1 MPISIRQSSVWRRL
15 FQQPAQRR
23 RAASI
28 LSRIEHLECRTVL
41 SGMTVDIHETYR
53 DFDFNVTGSAEGHTV
68 IPDGYWNGSDFV
80 DYHDNYDA
88 TLIPAFSS
96 GSVSFTSATQGSGS
110 AGTVVTGSGRDSFGP
125 YDFTYPGTGIGTVN
139 DGVLSGFFI
148 FSPYPSD
155 NFTKTGNFDPL
166 SWAVNTQWNGAVFA
180 ADTGLGDGTT
190 NGSFSGTLNQDDVA
204 LTDFSVAI
212 VLDTAAAEAIHDDSH
227 SPEEVAAA
235 VKATITIE
243 VDGRHMRAATMGSAA
258 TYAHIYLGAVDVL
271 NEITDPVPIHW
282 NAETVTIELTNF
294 LDQFDIGDGKLYVVL
309 DKEGK
314 VEEADETNN
323 QFELA
328 IPYDLSVAGMGWGN
342 DRSIFALFRV
352 DAPGFSNGPLGGTF
366 AEIFF
371 ADENG
376 NLLDAQPGTIVIDPL
391 ASYSISSIGWPQTTN
406 GNYLLGTFPLTW
418 RPEGATQI
426 AALIDI
432 YNIPGNLEINNV
444 NNYQFFP
451 LTEITVTSPEWNA
464 DGSVDFQ
471 VSITQAPLNFDTN
484 VTLFWG
490 SGDLENP
497 SLTKIIEVSLPKGPV
512 GNVAFHIDGGTI
524 GSPPA
529 GTDALF
535 IFPDAPGSG
544 PQFGTILEP
553 IENASALLPPNPL
566 DLEFTG
572 VENQLKTGTV
582 KPGNVDA
589 GTYHLEPG
597 TDPQHGHVTVF
608 SDGTFAYLPD
618 FLFIGDDQFDYYI
631 QGQDG
636 RSLAATVTIH
646 VIPFN
651 GTPVPQDNDFLVQY
665 NTPLHGKL
673 TATDPEGD
681 SLTFSLNRP
690 PAHGIATVNQDGT
703 FTYEPTPGYLGLDG
717 FTFVAT
723 DGMTVSTPGN
733 IGLSI
738 ETDNTAPL
746 IGDQSFDVD
755 EGAANG
761 TVVGIVDAT
770 DDEGDG
776 LTFGIVAGNDNGAF
790 AIDPATGEI
799 TVNNSAALVFATHP
813 TFSLT
818 VGVQDDGSPNM
829 SSSATITIQLHAEE
843 VLSLS
848 LNGGAVTYT
857 KKQSPINVLPNVV
870 VQVPGND
877 IGNGRLVISV
887 DLVRKK
893 SKVFDTIPGLQLA
906 SLLGT
911 VTGPTLLSNGRTQL
925 TIDLHSYIRGE
936 DVQTFLRA
944 FTFSTTGRGLK
955 IAQRTV
961 RVQLFDSEGGA
972 SNVLQQTINIR
983 KK

>member
-1 MPISIRQSSVWRRL
+1 MSISIRQSSVWRRL
-15 FQQPAQRR
+15 FQRPAQRR
-23 RAASI
+23 RTPSY

-41 SGMTVDIHETYR
+41 SGMTVDIQETYR

-68 IPDGYWNGSDFV
+68 IPDGYWNGSSFV

-96 GSVSFTSATQGSGS
+96 GTVSFTSATQGSGS
-110 AGTVVTGSGRDSFGP
+110 AGTVVTGSGQDSFGP
-125 YDFTYPGTGIGTVN
+125 YDFTYPGSGIGTVN
-139 DGVLSGFFI
+139 DGILSGFFI

-166 SWAVNTQWNGAVFA
+166 SWSVNTQWNGAVFA

-212 VLDTAAAEAIHDDSH
+212 DFDTAAADAIHDDSH
-227 SPEEVAAA
+227 SPDEVAAA
-235 VKATITIE
+235 VKATITID

-258 TYAHIYLGAVDVL
+258 THAHIYLGGVDAFH
-271 NEITDPVPIHW
+271 EITDPVPIHW
-282 NAETVTIELTNF
+282 NAGTVTIELTNF
-294 LDQFDIGDGKLYVVL
+294 LDQIDIGDGKLYVVL
-309 DKEGK
+309 DEEGN
-314 VEEADETNN
+314 VQEADETNN
-323 QFELA
+323 QFEFE
-328 IPYDLSVAGMGWGN
+328 IPYDLSVAGLGWGN
-342 DRSIFALFRV
+342 DGSIFALFRV

-376 NLLDAQPGTIVIDPL
+376 NLLDAAPGTNLIDPL
-391 ASYSISSIGWPQTTN
+391 ASYSISSISSPQTTN
-406 GNYLLGTFPLTW
+406 GNFLLGTFPLTW
-418 RPEGATQI
+418 RPAGATQI
-426 AALIDI
+426 VALVDI
-432 YNIPGNLEINNV
+432 YNIPGNIEINEA
-444 NNYQFFP
+444 NNYLSLP
-451 LTEITVTSPEWNA
+451 LSEITVTSPQWNS
-464 DGSVDFQ
+464 DGSVDFN
-471 VSITQAPLNFDTN
+471 VSITDAPLFFDTN
-484 VTLFWG
+484 VTLYWG

-497 SLTKIIEVSLPKGPV
+497 SLTKIVEVALPMGPT
-512 GNVAFHIDGGTI
+512 GNVPFHIGAGTI
-524 GSPPA
+524 GAPPA

-544 PQFGTILEP
+544 LQFGVILEP
-553 IENASALLPPNPL
+553 IENVSALLPPNPL
-566 DLEFTG
+566 DLAFTG

-582 KPGNVDA
+582 KPANVDA
-589 GTYHLEPG
+589 GTYYLEPG
-597 TDPQHGHVTVF
+597 TDPQHGHVTIF

-618 FLFIGDDQFDYYI
+618 TDFLGDDQFGFYV

-646 VIPFN
+646 VIAFN
-651 GTPVPQDNDFLVQY
+651 GTPVSQDEEFRVLYDTQF
-665 NTPLHGKL
+665 HGTL

-681 SLTFSLNRP
+681 SLTYSLSSP
-690 PAHGIATVNQDGT
+690 PEHGTVTVNQDGT
-703 FTYEPTPGYLGLDG
+703 FTYEPTSGYLGLDG

-723 DGMTVSTPGN
+723 DGVTVSTPGN

-738 ETDNTAPL
+738 ESDNTAPR

-761 TVVGIVDAT
+761 TVVGIVDAS

-776 LTFGIVAGNDNGAF
+776 LTYGIVAGNDNGAF

-829 SSSATITIQLHAEE
+829 SSSATITIQLHPEE
-843 VLSLS
+843 VLSLT
-848 LNGGAVTYT
+848 LNGGAVTYK
-857 KKQSPINVLPNVV
+857 KKQPPINVLPNVV

-877 IGNGRLVISV
+877 IGNGRLVISI

-944 FTFSTTGRGLK
+944 FTLSTTGRGLK

-961 RVQLFDSEGGA
+961 RVQLFDAEGGA